1 MSSSASRVQALV
13 ARSRRTE
20 WQGSAK
26 HTPRYRHFDTAGQ
39 ADGAHHFGGMFQVAT
54 SFDEACYANAT
65 ADGASGAA
73 TNRALKP
80 GPLMALFRFYARLF
94 SARTALRE
102 RSPTYAEIYRATKT
116 MVFGELL
123 SFARDFDLVPS
134 LLSKGELYYVFRKTR
149 RFWCEE
155 SSPILEPSSRL
166 FFEELKYDEFE
177 ECLARI
183 ALLVYARPGS
193 PHVSDTPRVK
203 VSRLVDALGVA
214 SLSFV
219 KRRLATVANPDA
231 GECYGGWSRGVVRM
245 PWHSFSHILC
255 VAHLEPRL
263 HSGL

>member
-1 MSSSASRVQALV
+1 MLGQAIATPTDLVKVQM
-13 ARSRRTE
+13 
-20 WQGSAK
+20 
-26 HTPRYRHFDTAGQ
+26 Q